1 MESDTEKRVKE
12 LLDAVGA
19 LAEFLSVY
27 RNTLMKGGFTRRE
40 AVEMCKDYARTVMVA
55 GKGKS
60 NG

>member
-1 MESDTEKRVKE
+1 MNDTESKVKE

-19 LAEFLSVY
+19 LAEFLGVY
-27 RNTLMKGGFTRRE
+27 RNTLIKCGFTRRE
-40 AVEMCKDYARTVMVA
+40 AVEMCKDYARTVTGT